1 MFTCENCTEEINK
14 IRRWKNNVLQHSVGE
29 RGEKTATCWEITAP
43 LLHSHP
49 AVDKHT
55 SKSLQFL
62 GIHSQT
68 ASRSDKINSFH
79 CQPFYQIT
87 FCFYCSNKVLF
98 FPPTHRSPLDTGS
111 SMAGKKAIFWNR
123 NEWFSPPSNSL
134 RFISEGNSSHA
145 EGGAFGGPVTVSQC
159 PVMAVWI

>member
-1 MFTCENCTEEINK
+1 MFCSPAE
-14 IRRWKNNVLQHSVGE
+14 GE
-29 RGEKTATCWEITAP
+29 GKRATCWEITAP
-43 LLHSHP
+43 LLQSHP

-55 SKSLQFL
+55 SKSLSFL

-98 FPPTHRSPLDTGS
+98 FCLLHTAMLSGS
-111 SMAGKKAIFWNR
+111 SVAGERKGNILKQKWTT
-123 NEWFSPPSNSL
+123 PPSNSL
-134 RFISEGNSSHA
+134 RFISESNSSRS
-145 EGGAFGGPVTVSQC
+145 EGGAFVGPVAASKH